1 LPARYQSESP
11 DFKHMRATRLVEV
24 DVIAIAEAEE
34 AEAEAIEDPW
44 AVSSGPPPPLIRNH
58 T

>member
-1 LPARYQSESP
+1 
-11 DFKHMRATRLVEV
+11 LVEV

-34 AEAEAIEDPW
+34 AEAIEDPW
-44 AVSSGPPPPLIRNH
+44 GSKPPPPLIRNH